1 MIIWQSLLRF
11 IALWLAG
18 QTDIK
23 KGGIVMIW
31 QNNSKKTVSEKRLA
45 EVQKENEQLKAQM
58 ESVMAAVEKLSET
71 KKG

>member
-1 MIIWQSLLRF
+1 
-11 IALWLAG
+11 
-18 QTDIK
+18 
-23 KGGIVMIW
+23 MIW